1 MGTAA
6 AAAVFVSMLVT
17 SAIITGLG
25 LGSMYGL
32 LALGF
37 HVTYAVSATVNFAQG
52 SSMMLGAVFA
62 YTFAV
67 RLGWPLALAA
77 AAALALCAAYGALV
91 EVLAVRPFT
100 RRGSN
105 AWLMAT
111 VALGIIAD
119 NAVLFTFGK
128 EPRGFQMSWAT
139 GSFDIG
145 GLTLSPLHLVIPS
158 AGLAL
163 AAALHFFS
171 SRTRAGKAMLA
182 VVQNP
187 DAARLMGINVP
198 AAILGAFALSTVFAG
213 AAGILIAPLFNV
225 HSDMGTLFGLKAFA
239 VAILGGITSAWGVML
254 AGILFGCVE
263 ALITALLGS
272 TYTQILTFALVIVA
286 LAARPNGLFGRAGV
300 KKV

>member
-1 MGTAA
+1 MIASA
-6 AAAVFVSMLVT
+6 LVS
-17 SAIITGLG
+17 GLG

-37 HVTYAVSATVNFAQG
+37 YITYSVSSTVNFAQG
-52 SSMMLGAVFA
+52 SSMMLGAVLA

-67 RLGWPLALAA
+67 TFGWPMIP
-77 AAALALCAAYGALV
+77 AAALALALCALYGIVVELV
-91 EVLAVRPFT
+91 AVRPFA

-111 VALGIIAD
+111 VALGILAD
-119 NAVLFTFGK
+119 NTVLFTFGK
-128 EPRGFQMSWAT
+128 EPRGFVMPWANA
-139 GSFDIG
+139 SVPIG
-145 GLTLSPLHLVIPS
+145 GLNVSMLQILIPV
-158 AGLAL
+158 AGLGL
-163 AAALHFFS
+163 AAALHLFS
-171 SRTRAGKAMLA
+171 TRTRRGKALLA
-182 VVQNP
+182 VVQNQ

-198 AAILGAFALSTVFAG
+198 AAISGAYAASTLFAG

-254 AGILFGCVE
+254 AGLIFGVTE
-263 ALITALLGS
+263 SMITALLGS
-272 TYTQILTFALVIVA
+272 AYTQILSFTLVIVA
-286 LAARPNGLFGRAGV
+286 LALMPNGLVGRAEV

>member
-1 MGTAA
+1 
-6 AAAVFVSMLVT
+6 MLIT
-17 SAIITGLG
+17 SALISGLG

-37 HVTYAVSATVNFAQG
+37 YVTYAVSSTVNFAQG

-67 RLGWPLALAA
+67 TLGWPFWSAA
-77 AAALALCAAYGALV
+77 MLALALCALYGVIV
-91 EVLAVRPFT
+91 EWIAVRPFV

-111 VALGIIAD
+111 VALGIVAD
-119 NAVLFTFGK
+119 NLVLFTFGK
-128 EPRGFQMSWAT
+128 EPRGFVLPWAT
-139 GSFDIG
+139 GSTQVLG
-145 GLTLSPLHLVIPS
+145 VGVSPLQAVIP
-158 AGLAL
+158 AIGLGL
-163 AAALHFFS
+163 AAAMHLVS
-171 SRTRAGKAMLA
+171 RRTRLGSALLA

-187 DAARLMGINVP
+187 DAARLVGINVP
-198 AAILGAFALSTVFAG
+198 VAISAAFAVSTVFAG

-225 HSDMGTLFGLKAFA
+225 HSDMGTVFGLKAFA

-254 AGILFGCVE
+254 AGLLFGVVE
-263 ALITALLGS
+263 ALTTSLLGS
-272 TYTQILTFALVIVA
+272 AYTQIVTFSLVIVA
-286 LAARPNGLFGRAGV
+286 LAIAPNGIFGRAAV

>member
-1 MGTAA
+1 
-6 AAAVFVSMLVT
+6 MLA
-17 SAIITGLG
+17 SAILTGLG

-37 HVTYAVSATVNFAQG
+37 YITYAVSSTVNFAQG

-67 RLGWPLALAA
+67 TLGWPLLP
-77 AAALALCAAYGALV
+77 AAALALALCGFYGVIVELV
-91 EVLAVRPFT
+91 AVRPFA

-111 VALGIIAD
+111 VALGIVAD

-128 EPRGFQMSWAT
+128 EPRGFPMHLD
-139 GSFDIG
+139 GSLQLAGINVSYLQLAIPAV
-145 GLTLSPLHLVIPS
+145 GLS
-158 AGLAL
+158 L
-163 AAALHFFS
+163 AAALSAFS
-171 SRTRAGKAMLA
+171 RKTKYGKAMQA

-198 AAILGAFALSTVFAG
+198 FVICAAYAASTLLAG
-213 AAGILIAPLFNV
+213 VAGIMIAPLANV

-254 AGILFGCVE
+254 AGLLFGIAE
-263 ALITALLGS
+263 ALITSFLGS
-272 TYTQILTFALVIVA
+272 AYTQILSFTLVIVA
-286 LAARPNGLFGRAGV
+286 LALMPNGLFGRAEV

>member
-1 MGTAA
+1 MIA
-6 AAAVFVSMLVT
+6 
-17 SAIITGLG
+17 SALITGLG

-37 HVTYAVSATVNFAQG
+37 YITYSVSSTVNFAQG

-67 RLGWPLALAA
+67 TLGWPMLPAVLL
-77 AAALALCAAYGALV
+77 ALALCAAYGVIVELV
-91 EVLAVRPFT
+91 AVRPFA

-105 AWLMAT
+105 SWLIAT

-119 NAVLFTFGK
+119 NTVLFTFGK
-128 EPRGFQMSWAT
+128 EPRGFHMPWAS
-139 GSFDIG
+139 GSLSLG
-145 GLTLSPLHLVIPS
+145 GLNVSTLQILIPIV
-158 AGLAL
+158 GLAL
-163 AAALHFFS
+163 AAGLHLFS
-171 SRTRAGKAMLA
+171 VRTKLGKALLA
-182 VVQNP
+182 VVQNA

-198 AAILGAFALSTVFAG
+198 LAISGAYAASTLFAG
-213 AAGILIAPLFNV
+213 AAGIMIAPLFNV

-254 AGILFGCVE
+254 AGLIFGVAE
-263 ALITALLGS
+263 SLITALLGS
-272 TYTQILTFALVIVA
+272 AYTQILTFTLVIAA
-286 LAARPNGLFGRAGV
+286 LAVMPNGLFGKAAV

>member
-1 MGTAA
+1 MIG
-6 AAAVFVSMLVT
+6 
-17 SAIITGLG
+17 SALISGLG

-37 HVTYAVSATVNFAQG
+37 YVTYAVSSTVNFAQG

-67 RLGWPLALAA
+67 KLGWHFVPAA
-77 AAALALCAAYGALV
+77 AISLALCAVYGLV
-91 EVLAVRPFT
+91 VELVAVRPFA

-128 EPRGFQMSWAT
+128 EPRGFVLPWA
-139 GSFDIG
+139 SE
-145 GLTLSPLHLVIPS
+145 GLTVLGIHVSKMQLAIP
-158 AGLAL
+158 AFGLGLA
-163 AAALHFFS
+163 AVLHGFAR
-171 SRTRAGKAMLA
+171 RTKYGKAMLA
-182 VVQNP
+182 VVQNA

-198 AAILGAFALSTVFAG
+198 LAIMVAYALSTAFAG
-213 AAGILIAPLFNV
+213 AAGIMIAPLFNV

-254 AGILFGCVE
+254 AGLLFGLVE
-263 ALITALLGS
+263 SLITAFLGS
-272 TYTQILTFALVIVA
+272 SYTQILTFTLVIVA
-286 LAARPNGLFGRAGV
+286 LAIVPNGLFGRAEL

>member
-1 MGTAA
+1 
-6 AAAVFVSMLVT
+6 MLVT
-17 SAIITGLG
+17 SALISGLS

-37 HVTYAVSATVNFAQG
+37 YVTYAVSNTVNFAQG

-67 RLGWPLALAA
+67 TLGWPLPLAI
-77 AAALALCAAYGALV
+77 AAALLLCAVYGVVV
-91 EVLAVRPFT
+91 EIAGIRPFV

-111 VALGIIAD
+111 VAIGIVAD
-119 NAVLFTFGK
+119 NVVLFTFGK
-128 EPRGFQMSWAT
+128 EPRGFAMPFAT
-139 GSFDIG
+139 GTLEILGIG
-145 GLTLSPLHLVIPS
+145 VSPLQLLIP
-158 AGLAL
+158 AVGLAL
-163 AAALHFFS
+163 AAVLHFG
-171 SRTRAGKAMLA
+171 SRRTDVGKALLA
-182 VVQNP
+182 VVQNR
-187 DAARLMGINVP
+187 DAARLMGINVTL
-198 AAILGAFALSTVFAG
+198 AVSAAFALSTVFAG
-213 AAGILIAPLFNV
+213 VGGILIAPLVNV

-254 AGILFGCVE
+254 AGLLFGVVE

-272 TYTQILTFALVIVA
+272 TYTQILSFLLVIVV
-286 LAARPNGLFGRAGV
+286 LAVMPTGLFGRAEL

>member
-1 MGTAA
+1 
-6 AAAVFVSMLVT
+6 MLA
-17 SAIITGLG
+17 SAILTGLG

-37 HVTYAVSATVNFAQG
+37 YVTYAVSSTVNFAQG

-67 RLGWPLALAA
+67 TLGWPLLP
-77 AAALALCAAYGALV
+77 AAALALLLCAVYGVIVELV
-91 EVLAVRPFT
+91 AVRPFA

-111 VALGIIAD
+111 VALGIVAD

-128 EPRGFQMSWAT
+128 EPRGFPMYFAGGINVSGIHVSWLQLA
-139 GSFDIG
+139 IPAV
-145 GLTLSPLHLVIPS
+145 GLS
-158 AGLAL
+158 L
-163 AAALHFFS
+163 AAALSFFS
-171 SRTRAGKAMLA
+171 RRTKYGKAMLA

-198 AAILGAFALSTVFAG
+198 LVICAAYAASTLLAG
-213 AAGILIAPLFNV
+213 VAGIMIAPLANV

-254 AGILFGCVE
+254 AGLLFGIAE
-263 ALITALLGS
+263 ALITAFLGS
-272 TYTQILTFALVIVA
+272 GYTQILSFSLVIVA
-286 LAARPNGLFGRAGV
+286 LALMPNGLFGRAEV

>member
-1 MGTAA
+1 VLIVTA
-6 AAAVFVSMLVT
+6 L
-17 SAIITGLG
+17 ITGLG

-62 YTFAV
+62 YTFAI
-67 RLGWPLALAA
+67 RLGLPVAA
-77 AAALALCAAYGALV
+77 SAFLALALCAAYGVLV
-91 EVLAVRPFT
+91 ERLAVRPFV

-111 VALGIIAD
+111 VALGIVAD
-119 NAVLFTFGK
+119 NTVLFTFGK
-128 EPRGFQMSWAT
+128 EPRGFQMGWT
-139 GSFDIG
+139 QG
-145 GLTLSPLHLVIPS
+145 GLDVAGVHVSYLQILIPVVGLLLAGSLNFYTKS
-158 AGLAL
+158 AR
-163 AAALHFFS
+163 S
-171 SRTRAGKAMLA
+171 GKAMLA

-187 DAARLMGINVP
+187 EAARLMGINVP
-198 AAILGAFALSTVFAG
+198 VVILGAYALSTAFAG

-225 HSDMGTLFGLKAFA
+225 NADMGTVFGLKAFA

-254 AGILFGCVE
+254 AGLIFGVVE

-272 TYTQILTFALVIVA
+272 TYTQVLSFALVIVA
-286 LAARPNGLFGRAGV
+286 LALKPNGLFGRAEV